1 MPRQFTFNPEDD
13 QEDYNYR
20 PTQMSRRVKNNLVFE
35 ENDSRFKPQPLK
47 SRIGFVP
54 DEEPEDPDP
63 YGYDEAIS
71 RYRKELGGEQ
81 PALSKY
87 RQAIQNTPQQQD
99 YDLGKWGKIGAALS
113 GFGAGYQDPAKG
125 VAVARELREA
135 PWQRALKQHETDVNN
150 LGTEAE
156 FEQDDRKNRMAGAKL
171 ELETIKDRRAAD
183 ETRRL
188 NQSLIGR
195 RSAQTQIE
203 RDKQNLSEE
212 EFDLKYKDTLAD
224 NELASKLGD
233 SLIGYRTGQLGI
245 GRRNAATG
253 ERNAGTNA
261 GRLDFAKDSWLN
273 DFGYKQERDRV
284 GDYQWG
290 AELSQ
295 NDRRIDNQGS
305 DSWVTP
311 NVQRDAEDTVA
322 TTFYRE
328 PMYRK
333 FLTPDANGRIIINP
347 NLDESLKNT
356 PEYEAFELAMAGEID
371 KVINTKRGHG
381 TGNYRR
387 VQ

>member
-54 DEEPEDPDP
+54 EEEPEEKDP
-63 YGYDEAIS
+63 YGYNEIIN

-125 VAVARELREA
+125 IAVARELREA
-135 PWQRALKQHETDVNN
+135 PWQRALKQHETDIDN

-156 FEQDDRKNRMAGAKL
+156 FEQKDRAARMKGLDLELDTVKNRRTADREDMNIGSQIQRRQQQTKN
-171 ELETIKDRRAAD
+171 ELSRLGID
-183 ETRRL
+183 TRRL
-188 NQSLIGR
+188 DWDIINGMS
-195 RSAQTQIE
+195 
-203 RDKQNLSEE
+203 
-212 EFDLKYKDTLAD
+212 D
-224 NELASKLGD
+224 NELAAFVANETVRHNQS
-233 SLIGYRTGQLGI
+233 SENTANFNANTSRGQLGVSQ
-245 GRRNAATG
+245 
-253 ERNAGTNA
+253 
-261 GRLDFAKDSWLN
+261 GRLGFDKDRWLN